1 MKNWN
6 VIKKNI
12 MLPLM
17 LAAATAMQAQGT
29 MADVLAMIERNNSTL
44 AAAQKQAE
52 ADKIGNKTGIY
63 LDAPEIGYNYLLGSP
78 GDIGK
83 RHDISVSQS
92 FDLATLSGK
101 RNRVADGQNALVDCA
116 VRSER
121 MGILLEAKLLL
132 VDVVYYNNAL
142 RQLDERYKDA
152 LELKENGKRMLDAGE
167 CSLMDYNNVQLSC
180 QAMEADMLKMK
191 ADRQQAL
198 LELARLNGGVPVS
211 FESVDY
217 GDASLERDFSAW
229 YNGVASRLPEIVY
242 AMSDIK
248 MSQRQLS
255 LAKSEGLP
263 SVSLGYMSEKTKAE
277 HFQGVSL
284 GVSVPLWSNKNRVRH
299 ARASVMA
306 AEARKDDKEV
316 QLRSQLQ
323 MLHARV
329 LSLGQVADVCS
340 KAADQYDRSLL
351 QRALDAGEISK
362 IDFFLQSAAYYDMV
376 DKAMAA
382 AHEYQTALAQLT
394 AADL

>member
-1 MKNWN
+1 MNKR
-6 VIKKNI
+6 NI
-12 MLPLM
+12 IFSML
-17 LAAATAMQAQGT
+17 LAAATAMTAQSN

-44 AAAQKQAE
+44 AAAQKQAD

-63 LDAPEIGYNYLLGSP
+63 LESPEIGYNYLWGSP
-78 GDIGK
+78 GDVGK

-101 RNRVADGQNALVDCA
+101 RNRVADGQNALVDCS

-121 MGILLEAKLLL
+121 MVILLEAKLLL

-142 RQLDERYKDA
+142 RQLEERYKDA
-152 LELKENGKRMLDAGE
+152 LALKENGKRMLDAGE

-180 QAMEADMLKMK
+180 QTMEADMLKMK

-198 LELARLNGGVPVS
+198 LELARLNGGEPVA
-211 FESVDY
+211 FESLDY
-217 GDASLERDFSAW
+217 DRASLESDFSAW
-229 YNGVASRLPEIVY
+229 YKSVSPRLPDMEY
-242 AMSDIK
+242 AVSDIE

-263 SVSLGYMSEKTKAE
+263 SVSLGYMSEKTRAE
-277 HFQGVSL
+277 HFQGVTF
-284 GVSVPLWSNKNRVRH
+284 GVSVPLWSNKNKVRH

-306 AEARKDDKEV
+306 AEARKEDKEV

-329 LSLGQVADVCS
+329 LSLGRVADVCS
-340 KAADQYDRSLL
+340 KAAGQYDLSLL

-362 IDFFLQSAAYYDMV
+362 IDFFLQSAAYYDV
-376 DKAMAA
+376 ADKAMSA
-382 AHEYQTALAQLT
+382 AHEYQAALARLT
-394 AADL
+394 AVDL